1 MCPGKSGVLILGST
15 CHGTGGNEASVL
27 AFHGALA
34 DLTLFH
40 MWGTDLGRTVGA
52 NQAALH
58 SLLSEMASKFAS
70 GGGKQRLVVV
80 VHDAEGACDA
90 AVRAE
95 VSAAWSNLRD
105 GASFDEAI
113 DVTSHAL
120 PDVSAEGFSDAVA
133 TLRAKLDTLLPGDD
147 RKTDASQ
154 AAQVASAKWSAIE
167 ARVKAGTLLPP
178 RDQLVSCNL

>member
-1 MCPGKSGVLILGST
+1 MVRTWTSATAASASERLLIASDHNLT
-15 CHGTGGNEASVL
+15 KAGNA
-27 AFHGALA
+27 
-34 DLTLFH
+34 
-40 MWGTDLGRTVGA
+40 W
-52 NQAALH
+52 
-58 SLLSEMASKFAS
+58 
-70 GGGKQRLVVV
+70 
-80 VHDAEGACDA
+80 
-90 AVRAE
+90 
-95 VSAAWSNLRD
+95 VSAIGVRVRD